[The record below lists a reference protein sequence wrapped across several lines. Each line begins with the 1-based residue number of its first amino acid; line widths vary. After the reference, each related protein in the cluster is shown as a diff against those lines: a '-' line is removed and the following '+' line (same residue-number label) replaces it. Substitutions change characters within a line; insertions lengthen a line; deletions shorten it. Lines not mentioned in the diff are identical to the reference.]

1 MILFENQKIFTFRK
15 QARCLSAF
23 EMFGI
28 PKVFPL
34 VLRFRG
40 FPCIATLL
48 NSTTELIC
56 VHAYLRTSKH
66 FMCYLQTSK
75 IAISS
80 TRILCW
86 LMRTRTGKKVNQLNN
101 KIHLSIDKKN
111 LSPFCKKELRKSMC
125 SNVGHHI
132 F

>member
-1 MILFENQKIFTFRK
+1 MILSEKIRRYSLYVNKHVVFQRLKCLGFSEDFRMLQHSPIK
-15 QARCLSAF
+15 
-23 EMFGI
+23 
-28 PKVFPL
+28 
-34 VLRFRG
+34 
-40 FPCIATLL
+40 

-56 VHAYLRTSKH
+56 VHAYLLTSKH

-111 LSPFCKKELRKSMC
+111 LSPFWKKELRKSMC